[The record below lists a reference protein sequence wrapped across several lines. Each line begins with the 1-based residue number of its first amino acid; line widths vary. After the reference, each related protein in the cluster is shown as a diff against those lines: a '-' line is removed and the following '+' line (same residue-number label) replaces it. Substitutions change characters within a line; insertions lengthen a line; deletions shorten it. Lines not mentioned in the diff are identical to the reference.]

1 LREIDV
7 KVLLMKQSVMSYLK
21 SMLLAVGLI
30 ACVSSCRTP
39 KDITYLQGQENGQ
52 AMTVPAPNF
61 LTAQPD
67 DRLTIAVHSR
77 DGQLAEI
84 FNLPIQ
90 ARQQG
95 QVVTGRASS
104 SSRTS
109 GGSNQMSV
117 YTVNNYGDIEFPEL
131 GTLHI
136 AGLTRQEIA
145 QLVKNELVNRKLLKD
160 PTVTVEFIDHSFTA
174 LGSFGSPGR
183 IIFDRDK
190 LNIIEAIA
198 LAGDLEINGKRTDV
212 KVYRMVDGKQ
222 KAYSVDLTD
231 PNSVYRSPVYYIQQN
246 DVIYVEPNDLQKRTT
261 TPLGNSTFT
270 PSFWISLASFAMTVA
285 LLFVK

>member
-1 LREIDV
+1 
-7 KVLLMKQSVMSYLK
+7 M
-21 SMLLAVGLI
+21 
-30 ACVSSCRTP
+30 
-39 KDITYLQGQENGQ
+39 QGQENGQ
-52 AMTVPAPNF
+52 AMSAPAPNF
-61 LTAQPD
+61 ITAQPD
-67 DRLTIAVHSR
+67 DRPTIAVHSR
-77 DGQLAEI
+77 DGQLAEM

-95 QVVTGRASS
+95 SVTTGRTSIASRS
-104 SSRTS
+104 SA
-109 GGSNQMSV
+109 GGNQMSA

-145 QLVKNELVNRKLLKD
+145 QLVKDELINRKLLKD

-174 LGSFGSPGR
+174 LGSFGTPGR

-190 LNIIEAIA
+190 LNLIEAIA
-198 LAGDLEINGKRTDV
+198 LAGDLEINGKRQNVT
-212 KVYRMVDGKQ
+212 VYRMVDGKQ
-222 KAYSVDLTD
+222 KAYTVDLTD
-231 PNSVYRSPVYYIQQN
+231 PNSVYSSPVYYVQQN
-246 DVIYVEPNDLQKRTT
+246 DVIYVEPNDSKKRDT

-270 PSFWISLASFAMTVA
+270 PAFWISLASFAMTVV

>member
-1 LREIDV
+1 
-7 KVLLMKQSVMSYLK
+7 MSYLK
-21 SMLLAVGLI
+21 STLLAVGLI

-61 LTAQPD
+61 ITAQPD

-84 FNLPIQ
+84 FNLPVQ

-95 QVVTGRASS
+95 QVTTGRVGAGSRSS
-104 SSRTS
+104 
-109 GGSNQMSV
+109 GSNQMSA

-131 GTLHI
+131 GTLHV

-145 QLVKNELVNRKLLKD
+145 QLVKDELINRKLLKD
-160 PTVTVEFIDHSFTA
+160 PTVTVEFVDHSFTA
-174 LGSFGSPGR
+174 LGAFGTPGR

-190 LNIIEAIA
+190 LNLIEAIA
-198 LAGDLEINGKRTDV
+198 LAGDLQINGVRTDV

-231 PNSVYRSPVYYIQQN
+231 PNSVYTSPVYYVQQN
-246 DVIYVEPNDLQKRTT
+246 DVIYVEPNDLQKRNT

-270 PSFWISLASFAMTVA
+270 PAFWISLASFAMTVA